1 LIDTLLAGGAGP
13 LSFEE
18 EVAMAVDTA
27 HQLRVV
33 VLPAAR
39 TKNAEIASLVQQ
51 QLGSGW
57 QVQRLTRG
65 SQLVLLTGHSAH
77 PVGTPEH
84 ARESHE
90 AALAMRRSTMF
101 SRAEADVPVRVDVGP
116 EVTDPSGPFPDD
128 CAQNPPPVSWV

>member
-1 LIDTLLAGGAGP
+1 
-13 LSFEE
+13 
-18 EVAMAVDTA
+18 MAVDTA

-33 VLPAAR
+33 VLPTAR
-39 TKNAEIASLVQQ
+39 TKNAEIASVVRR

-65 SQLVLLTGHSAH
+65 SQLVLLTGHSTYT
-77 PVGTPEH
+77 VGTSEH

-101 SRAEADVPVRVDVGP
+101 SRAEADVTVPVDVGP
-116 EVTDPSGPFPDD
+116 EGDRPLRPLLR
-128 CAQNPPPVSWV
+128 